1 MKRLFTLL
9 LAVLYT
15 FSSVGAT
22 VSTHYCMGKV
32 MKCQCPKPKK
42 NQKDHC
48 CKDTVQYVK
57 SQDVHAA
64 KWVSE
69 QKKHVPEL
77 KIESNYAVNHRTVS
91 LNTFNKYQNAID
103 HSWSP
108 SPLYQ
113 LHCHYRI

>member
-1 MKRLFTLL
+1 MKRLITLL

-15 FSSVGAT
+15 LSSVGAT

-32 MKCQCPKPKK
+32 MKCQCAKPKK

-64 KWVSE
+64 KWVSD
-69 QKKHVPEL
+69 QKKQLPEL
-77 KIESNYAVNHRTVS
+77 KLEANYVLHHRLVF
-91 LNTFNKYQNAID
+91 LNTDNKYQITQD
-103 HSWSP
+103 QSWSP
-108 SPLYQ
+108 PLLYQ
-113 LHCHYRI
+113 LYCHYRI